1 MISPGMIETDLLSNL
16 PRKLIEINASQNPL
30 GRNGS
35 AEDIASLISFL
46 ASDKADYLNGI
57 NIPVNGGGKLI

>member
-1 MISPGMIETDLLSNL
+1 MVEIDLLSNM
-16 PRKLIEINASQNPL
+16 PRKLIEMNASQNPL

-35 AEDIASLISFL
+35 PEDIASLISFL

-57 NIPVNGGGKLI
+57 NIPVNGGAKLN